1 MQAIG
6 IIKKY
11 EDEVSSLTSSLNIH
25 EEDFECWIEEEKHFL
40 MDLKDEPVEHV
51 VRNHNSV
58 GVKRP
63 YLHELSFDH
72 SHYGVA

>member
-1 MQAIG
+1 M
-6 IIKKY
+6 
-11 EDEVSSLTSSLNIH
+11 
-25 EEDFECWIEEEKHFL
+25 EEEG
-40 MDLKDEPVEHV
+40 EEEVGG

>member
-1 MQAIG
+1 M
-6 IIKKY
+6 
-11 EDEVSSLTSSLNIH
+11 EVEVFEGVPGESSPSTKGSAS
-25 EEDFECWIEEEKHFL
+25 KHA
-40 MDLKDEPVEHV
+40 

-63 YLHELSFDH
+63 YLHELSIDH